1 MKAILINGSPRAEG
15 NTFLALHE
23 MARELAAAGEAM
35 GIPGGIETEILHI
48 GGKLVRGCQACGT
61 CQRNKNERCVISTA
75 GDPVN
80 DAVQKMKAADAIVL
94 GSPVHYAGIAGT
106 MKSFCDRAFY
116 VAGANGGLFAGK
128 VGASVVAVRR
138 TGGSAAW
145 QGLNFYLT
153 ISQMSLAG
161 SSYWGIVHGA
171 LPGEAA
177 ADAEGM
183 QTVRNSA
190 RNIAWLLAQRAASP
204 QVPAPE
210 YERGARTN
218 FIR

>member
-1 MKAILINGSPRAEG
+1 MKVIAINGSPRAEG
-15 NTFLALHE
+15 NTALALSE
-23 MARELAAAGEAM
+23 MARELSAAAVAM
-35 GIPGGIETEILHI
+35 GIEGGIETEILHVGASTI
-48 GGKLVRGCQACGT
+48 RGCQACGA
-61 CQRNKNERCVISTA
+61 CGRNKNERCIVAT
-75 GDPVN
+75 DPVN
-80 DAVQKMKAADAIVL
+80 DAIQKMKAADAIIL
-94 GSPVHYAGIAGT
+94 GSPVHYAGIGGT

-138 TGGSAAW
+138 SGGSAAW

-161 SSYWGIVHGA
+161 SSYWSIVHGA

-177 ADAEGM
+177 DDAEGM
-183 QTVRNSA
+183 QTVRNAA
-190 RNIAWLLAQRAASP
+190 RNIAWLLAQKAATQ
-204 QVPAPE
+204 QVARPE
-210 YERGARTN
+210 YDRGARTN

>member
-1 MKAILINGSPRAEG
+1 MKVIGINGSPRAEG
-15 NTFLALHE
+15 NTALALKE
-23 MARELAAAGEAM
+23 MARELAAAG
-35 GIPGGIETEILHI
+35 IEMEIVHI
-48 GGKLVRGCQACGT
+48 GGRTIRGCQACGA
-61 CQRNKNERCVISTA
+61 CGRNKNERCIVA
-75 GDPVN
+75 DDPVN
-80 DAVQKMKAADAIVL
+80 EAIQKMKNADAIVL
-94 GSPVHYAGIAGT
+94 GSPVHYAGIGGT

-116 VAGANGGLFAGK
+116 VSGANGGMFAGK

-138 TGGSAAW
+138 SGGSAAW

-153 ISQMSLAG
+153 ISQISLAG

-183 QTVRNSA
+183 QTVRNTA
-190 RNIAWLLAQRAASP
+190 KNIAWLLSQKAAAKDSA
-204 QVPAPE
+204 APE
-210 YERGARTN
+210 YDRGARTN

>member
-1 MKAILINGSPRAEG
+1 MQKVIGINGSPRAEG
-15 NTFLALHE
+15 NTALALKE
-23 MARELAAAGEAM
+23 MARELAAAG
-35 GIPGGIETEILHI
+35 IEMEIVHV
-48 GGKLVRGCQACGT
+48 GDKLIRGCMACGS
-61 CQRNKNERCVISTA
+61 CGKNKNERCIVS

-80 DAVQKMKAADAIVL
+80 EVIQKMKDADAIVL
-94 GSPVHYAGIAGT
+94 GSPVHYAGIGGT

-116 VAGANGGLFAGK
+116 VAGANGGLFSGK

-138 TGGSAAW
+138 TGGSVAW

-153 ISQMSLAG
+153 ISQMALAG
-161 SSYWGIVHGA
+161 SSYWSIVHGA

-177 ADAEGM
+177 EDLEGM
-183 QTVRNSA
+183 QTVRNA
-190 RNIAWLLAQRAASP
+190 AKNIAWMLQSREAEGVAQ
-204 QVPAPE
+204 PE

>member
-1 MKAILINGSPRAEG
+1 
-15 NTFLALHE
+15 
-23 MARELAAAGEAM
+23 MADELAAAG
-35 GIPGGIETEILHI
+35 IEMEILHI
-48 GGKLVRGCQACGT
+48 GNSMIRGCQACGA
-61 CQRNKNERCVISTA
+61 CQRNKNERCIVS

-94 GSPVHYAGIAGT
+94 GSPVHYAGIGGT

-138 TGGSAAW
+138 SGGSVAW

-161 SSYWGIVHGA
+161 SSYWSIVHGA
-171 LPGEAA
+171 VAGEAA
-177 ADAEGM
+177 EDLEGM
-183 QTVRNSA
+183 QTVRNA
-190 RNIAWLLAQRAASP
+190 AKNIAWMLRSKEAARDVASP
-204 QVPAPE
+204 E
-210 YERGARTN
+210 YAGGARTN